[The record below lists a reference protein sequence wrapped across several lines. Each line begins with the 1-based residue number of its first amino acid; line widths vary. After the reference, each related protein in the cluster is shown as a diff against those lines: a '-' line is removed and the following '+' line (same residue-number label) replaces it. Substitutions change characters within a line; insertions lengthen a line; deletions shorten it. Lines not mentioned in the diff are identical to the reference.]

1 MFSRDISLILVLA
14 VLAALLGGIVQY
26 WHHAPAAPSAE
37 SSLVGQ
43 PLPDLTLPDPDG
55 QPHALKNYRG
65 QRLLVNFWASWC
77 GPCLEEMPALN
88 RAQKKLGDHAAI
100 VLGIA
105 MDEPDRVRA
114 FLVAHPVS
122 YQILIGQ
129 LEPPS
134 TSLQFGDEREILPF
148 TVLFDADGRMI
159 ATHAGALSDAQLE
172 QWLTPSAKSSQP
184 SAAHAP
190 AQAIPALL
198 R

>member
-14 VLAALLGGIVQY
+14 VLAALLGGIAQH
-26 WHHAPAAPSAE
+26 WHRAPQAPSGE
-37 SSLVGQ
+37 SSWVGQ

-55 QPHALKNYRG
+55 QSHALKDYRG

-77 GPCLEEMPALN
+77 GPCLQEMPALN
-88 RAQKKLGDHAAI
+88 RAQRKFGDHGAI

-105 MDEPDRVRA
+105 MDNPDRVRA
-114 FLVAHPVS
+114 FLAAHPVN

-129 LEPPS
+129 LGPQS
-134 TSLQFGDEREILPF
+134 TSLQFGDRREILPF
-148 TVLFDADGRMI
+148 SVLFDADARII

-172 QWLTPSAKSSQP
+172 QWLTPPVKPPQP

-190 AQAIPALL
+190 THAIPALL